1 MTCRLSIQ
9 RRKDRETFPSP
20 FRYDACF
27 FCGKHF
33 YRFGAFSFRYRRP
46 SARSAFL
53 MLVLIFMSAFINQ
66 KHAMIYGFIFGFLYD
81 MNYTSLLG
89 VYMFGFAG
97 LCYLASKAFKVLH
110 TNAFVVILIAVL
122 AVCLLEFYVFGI
134 QSLIHKDIMTFNGFV
149 LDRFIPTILLNIVA
163 ALILV
168 LPFRLFFMSLKKEL
182 RDE

>member
-1 MTCRLSIQ
+1 MKRFLLPFVMMLVFSAESIFT
-9 RRKDRETFPSP
+9 DLVHFPFVTDDQVLVP
-20 FRYDACF
+20 R
-27 FCGKHF
+27 
-33 YRFGAFSFRYRRP
+33 
-46 SARSAFL
+46 FL

-66 KHAMIYGFIFGFLYD
+66 KHVVIYGFIFGFLYD

-97 LCYLASKAFKVLH
+97 LSYLASKAFKVLH

-149 LDRFIPTILLNIVA
+149 LDRFIPTVLLNMIS

>member
-1 MTCRLSIQ
+1 MKRFLLPFVMMLVFSAESIFT
-9 RRKDRETFPSP
+9 DLVHFPFVTDDQVLAP
-20 FRYDACF
+20 R
-27 FCGKHF
+27 
-33 YRFGAFSFRYRRP
+33 
-46 SARSAFL
+46 FL
-53 MLVLIFMSAFINQ
+53 MLVLIFMSTLM
-66 KHAMIYGFIFGFLYD
+66 KHKNAMIDGFGFGVIYEMHD
-81 MNYTSLLG
+81 TSLLG

-149 LDRFIPTILLNIVA
+149 LDRFIPTILLNIAA